1 MKTFR
6 IAATLAA
13 LVVLVG
19 VVPAFATDD
28 EPTTETPPVD
38 ASAPSVVVVD
48 SGLSDA
54 VTALTDI
61 VATLT
66 ATPEP
71 TPFVDTP
78 LISPVDGET
87 AAPVPEVI
95 TFTTTLSEPTPPD
108 PDAEPT
114 LVSTV
119 TALLGS
125 YTPRTQTVTAYLS
138 DGSTVTYDEYVQ
150 GLAGVDFEWLSGAV
164 LFVVFLWSV
173 LMMFGGLM
181 KRV

>member
-6 IAATLAA
+6 IAAA
-13 LVVLVG
+13 LVALVLLVG
-19 VVPAFATDD
+19 AVPAFATDD
-28 EPTTETPPVD
+28 EPTAETPPVD
-38 ASAPSVVVVD
+38 APVPSVVVVD

-61 VATLT
+61 VAALT

-71 TPFVDTP
+71 TPFVEAP
-78 LISPVDGET
+78 LLSPADDA
-87 AAPVPEVI
+87 AAPAVDVI
-95 TFTTTLSEPTPPD
+95 TFATTLGEAAPPD

-114 LVSTV
+114 LASTV

-138 DGSTVTYDEYVQ
+138 DGSTVTYEEYVQ
-150 GLAGVDFEWLSGAV
+150 GLAGVDWEWMSGAV
-164 LFVVFLWSV
+164 LFTAFLWSIFRMIGSV
-173 LMMFGGLM
+173 IG
-181 KRV
+181 RV